1 MILTRCSM
9 AESTMSLSR
18 RRRRR
23 LRDLPI
29 NPCCALPLERRTR
42 PVPVTLK
49 RLEAALLV
57 FIFGMGIRLREA
69 TAFRAFAKP
78 ACGRTAKGAGGRTYE
93 RTLVARQAFAV
104 GCFVFPSA
112 SIPFHPPS
120 ADEPGRSGARRP
132 LTRRAK
138 IVLLFPE
145 G

>member
-1 MILTRCSM
+1 M

-42 PVPVTLK
+42 PVPVNLK

-104 GCFVFPSA
+104 GCFVFHRPPSP
-112 SIPFHPPS
+112 SIPRQPS
-120 ADEPGRSGARRP
+120 SRGGVAPAALWRDVPR
-132 LTRRAK
+132 
-138 IVLLFPE
+138 
-145 G
+145 